1 MSNGNFLW
9 ILVNR
14 KLASTRGGAGLG
26 RAGFESEMD
35 EAWGQCWCCGSGWGG
50 VGPGQYWCY
59 DWWLETR
66 TTSELIIAL
75 PTAYIT
81 TVAVS
86 VRSNGVYIF
95 FSMISTL

>member
-1 MSNGNFLW
+1 MEHGANVG
-9 ILVNR
+9 VV
-14 KLASTRGGAGLG
+14 AVGGAEWG
-26 RAGFESEMD
+26 R
-35 EAWGQCWCCGSGWGG
+35 GSIGAMIGGWR
-50 VGPGQYWCY
+50 
-59 DWWLETR
+59 LR

>member
-1 MSNGNFLW
+1 MPP
-9 ILVNR
+9 R
-14 KLASTRGGAGLG
+14 EAGLG
-26 RAGFESEMD
+26 WAGLGLKVRWMKHG
-35 EAWGQCWCCGSGWGG
+35 ANVGVVAGGWGG

-81 TVAVS
+81 SVAVS
-86 VRSNGVYIF
+86 VRSIDV
-95 FSMISTL
+95 LV

>member
-1 MSNGNFLW
+1 MGPMLVLW
-9 ILVNR
+9 LV
-14 KLASTRGGAGLG
+14 GGAEWGRGSIGAMIGGWRLG
-26 RAGFESEMD
+26 
-35 EAWGQCWCCGSGWGG
+35 
-50 VGPGQYWCY
+50 
-59 DWWLETR
+59 

>member
-14 KLASTRGGAGLG
+14 KLARRDWAGLG
-26 RAGFESEMD
+26 LKVRWMEHGANVGVVAVGGAE
-35 EAWGQCWCCGSGWGG
+35 WGRGSIGAMIGGWR
-50 VGPGQYWCY
+50 
-59 DWWLETR
+59 LR

-86 VRSNGVYIF
+86 VRSIDILV
-95 FSMISTL
+95 